1 MTLVELMFSVTI
13 GLLVCVAVLATLWFS
28 MRSFQAMMNY
38 QKLNTQGRLALDIMS
53 ADIRQANGCS
63 TNATFS
69 SSSLTLSGTN
79 VVNSLPCTINYNY
92 DSAATTLTRTYSDT
106 STNGSQVK
114 VLLTNLTYFN
124 LSYFQRNP
132 IANSFNVFTNDSGNP
147 AVCKAVQVD
156 WSCSLNVLGTIF
168 NTLNGESA
176 MIIIRKE

>member
-1 MTLVELMFSVTI
+1 MTLVEMMFSVTI
-13 GLLVCVAVLATLWFS
+13 GLLVCGAVLATLQFS
-28 MRSFQAMMNY
+28 LRSFQAMTNY

-92 DSAATTLTRTYSDT
+92 NSSATTLTRTYSDT
-106 STNGSQVK
+106 NGPQAK

-132 IANSFNVFTNDSGNP
+132 SNAVFGVFPVDTNG
-147 AVCKAVQVD
+147 AAFCKAVQVD
-156 WSCSLNVLGTIF
+156 WSCSLSVLGTLF